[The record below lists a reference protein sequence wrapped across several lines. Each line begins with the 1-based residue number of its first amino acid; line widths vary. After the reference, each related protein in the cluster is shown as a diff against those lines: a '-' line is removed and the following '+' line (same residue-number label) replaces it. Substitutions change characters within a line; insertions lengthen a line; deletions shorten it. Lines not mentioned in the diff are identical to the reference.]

1 MIPLQQPAFRA
12 KTRRTCAGF
21 SLIEVS
27 LALVVAA
34 GGLLAIFGLFPVS
47 LRQSKMSERD
57 MAENAF
63 ATTLLE
69 TMAGNVR
76 MIDDMKVWND
86 PDQFLRAALGDT
98 GLLGTSTKYTAEKL
112 HQDYGKIDKLAE
124 GATIS
129 ADSLSL
135 SPDTVSVASGYD
147 PKGNPDG
154 EECIIYVGRE
164 DFEGK
169 TPSAEKIAV
178 PPQFLLRLAV
188 IRREAR
194 SRDGDGWI
202 PLWQN
207 EDGSFKASKTS
218 PTGRSWKKVWLP
230 NAYIVSVVSTDG
242 GFPETYIREPLY
254 SQEFTFLHRP

>member
-76 MIDDMKVWND
+76 MIDDVEVWND
-86 PDQFLRAALGDT
+86 PDQFLRAALGET
-98 GLLGTSTKYTAEKL
+98 GLLDASAKYSAKKL
-112 HQDYGKIDKLAE
+112 WQDYEQSRSKPEPRGDE
-124 GATIS
+124 
-129 ADSLSL
+129 LSL

>member
-1 MIPLQQPAFRA
+1 MLPLSPFR
-12 KTRRTCAGF
+12 TPNRRARAGF

-76 MIDDMKVWND
+76 MIDDVEVWND
-86 PDQFLRAALGDT
+86 PDQFLRAALGET
-98 GLLGTSTKYTAEKL
+98 GLLDASAKYSAKKL
-112 HQDYGKIDKLAE
+112 WQDYEKSRSKPETRGDE
-124 GATIS
+124 
-129 ADSLSL
+129 LSL
-135 SPDTVSVASGYD
+135 SPDTVSVAGGYEE
-147 PKGNPDG
+147 PDG
-154 EECIIYVGRE
+154 DECIWYVGRE
-164 DFEGK
+164 DFEGES
-169 TPSAEKIAV
+169 PSSPEKIAV

-194 SRDGDGWI
+194 SRIGDQWAT
-202 PLWQN
+202 LWQN
-207 EDGSFKASKTS
+207 EDGSYRASNSS
-218 PTGRSWKKVWLP
+218 PSGRSWKKVWLP
-230 NAYIVSVVSTDG
+230 NTYVVSVVSTDG